1 MYTNSPDGH
10 FIIDRDGD
18 GSVVYASACS
28 GHGFKFASAIGEL
41 LARLIR
47 DESAVPPFLRARRLA
62 PV

>member
-10 FIIDRDGD
+10 FIIDRDGP
-18 GSVVYASACS
+18 VTYASACS

-41 LARLIR
+41 LAELTL
-47 DESAVPPFLRARRLA
+47 DDASAPAFLRARRLS